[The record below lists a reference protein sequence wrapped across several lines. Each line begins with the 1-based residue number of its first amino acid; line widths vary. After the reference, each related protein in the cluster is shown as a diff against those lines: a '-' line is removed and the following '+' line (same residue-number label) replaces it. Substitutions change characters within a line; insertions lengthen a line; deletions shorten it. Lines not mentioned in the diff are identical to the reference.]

1 MKCLA
6 LKYSLVLEKIF
17 AEVMKTIAVLLLTL
31 CSYIAANGQPIYVKI
46 RPLEGYFID
55 NKIPLKEGLN
65 YFVFRDQ
72 RKFEKFFG
80 KIDKPDAPDFEMERV
95 IAIVCSPTKKQTELG
110 LYPKVAKA
118 GDYMEVY
125 FTFNQEKHDLTYI
138 SSPIVV
144 AAIPIH
150 YATKKFRFYD
160 EPTRK
165 LMEEVPIR

>member
-1 MKCLA
+1 MFRIL
-6 LKYSLVLEKIF
+6 F
-17 AEVMKTIAVLLLTL
+17 VLLLTL
-31 CSYIAANGQPIYVKI
+31 GFQLKAQPIYVKI

-55 NKIPLKEGLN
+55 PKIPLKEGLN
-65 YFVFRDQ
+65 YFVFRDN

-80 KIDKPDAPDFEMERV
+80 KIDKPEAPDFEMERV
-95 IAIVCSPTKKQTELG
+95 IAIVHSPTKKQTQLG

-125 FTFNQEKHDLTYI
+125 FNFNMEKHNLTYE

-144 AAIPIH
+144 AAVPIH
-150 YATKKFRFYD
+150 FVTRKFKFYD

-165 LMEEVPIR
+165 LLATVDIK